1 MSLRKAWPVAAALV
15 LAGCGKI
22 PDVTLSYY
30 FPRAKTQFAVTQ
42 TIGCSPKMDGKHRVI
57 RSVISVISTTTNSA
71 DLDWK
76 NDDGCPHQ
84 GHLRYRA
91 FEGTFNDADATVTL
105 TPDGRLASINASSS
119 GQGGAIV
126 KSLAT
131 VVGAVALLGPPP
143 AGPFVETAEDKACE
157 KVDTFSAVPAASG
170 DAKGASLVTLT
181 YNATVTH
188 KAATGVDPT
197 FAVDTVNS
205 SGYDDQSGDRTNI
218 TLVPDAASTPAYDA
232 LRGQLGDRVVTTLK
246 VNSTKASQRVM
257 TSTTP
262 TTVTSGGGFPL
273 ELNKVAAV
281 NLEID
286 GHAGDM
292 LQSTQIWGGAVPI
305 PMRETY
311 QIPIPSPA
319 MFGKTAFGIS
329 LSDYGS
335 VTSLHYGETYGAS
348 EALDAVGQIASV
360 LKPKTTEDVVNDL
373 KGQADLIAQQQRL
386 IGCQVSPSTCK

>member
-1 MSLRKAWPVAAALV
+1 MSLRKAWPAAAALV

-22 PDVTLSYY
+22 PDVTVNYY

-42 TIGCSPKMDGKHRVI
+42 TIGCSPKVDGKHRVV
-57 RSVISVISTTTNSA
+57 RSVISVISTSTNSA

-76 NDDGCPHQ
+76 NEDGSPHQ
-84 GHLRYRA
+84 GHLRYHA
-91 FEGTFNDADATVTL
+91 FHGMFNDADATVTL
-105 TPDGRLASINASSS
+105 TPDGRLASINASSG

-143 AGPFVETAEDKACE
+143 VGPFVETVEDKACE

-181 YNATVTH
+181 YSVTVTH
-188 KAATGVDPT
+188 KAVTGADPT
-197 FAVDTVNS
+197 FAVDTVSS
-205 SGYDDQSGDRTNI
+205 SGYDDQSGDRTNM
-218 TLVPDAASTPAYDA
+218 TFVPDAASKPAYDA
-232 LRGQLGDRVVTTLK
+232 LRGQLGERMATTLK
-246 VNSTKASQRVM
+246 VISTKADQRMM
-257 TSTTP
+257 TSIAP
-262 TTVTSGGGFPL
+262 TTVTSGAGFPL
-273 ELNKVAAV
+273 ELNKVAVV
-281 NLEID
+281 NLGID

-305 PMRETY
+305 PMRESY
-311 QIPIPSPA
+311 QLPIPSPA

-335 VTSLHYGETYGAS
+335 VTSLHYGETDGAS
-348 EALDAVGQIASV
+348 EALDAVGQIANV
-360 LKPKTTEDVVNDL
+360 LKPKTTEDAVNDL

-386 IGCQVSPSTCK
+386 IGCEVSPWTCK